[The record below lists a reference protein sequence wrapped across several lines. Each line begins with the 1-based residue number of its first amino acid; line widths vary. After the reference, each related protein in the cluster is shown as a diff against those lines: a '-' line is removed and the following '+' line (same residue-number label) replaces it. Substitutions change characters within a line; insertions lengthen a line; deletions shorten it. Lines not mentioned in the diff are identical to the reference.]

1 MNYTQ
6 KIYLVSLFV
15 PVSTNLSSFL
25 KLKIAKV
32 AEGGINSTEESVEL
46 DPVTLLGVST
56 EVEDPGTGVEWDRFA
71 ATEIFLI

>member
-6 KIYLVSLFV
+6 KIYLFSLFV

-25 KLKIAKV
+25 KLKIAEV

-56 EVEDPGTGVEWDRFA
+56 EVEDPGTGVE
-71 ATEIFLI
+71 

>member
-56 EVEDPGTGVEWDRFA
+56 EVEDPGTGVE
-71 ATEIFLI
+71 